1 MKKILFVLASFI
13 TITGLMIAPVFAN
26 NDDEDDWSKGY
37 RAGKGGFRWQRT
49 ESNPDVPDAEDFD
62 GNVAGEDGSNT
73 FMETIRIAINW
84 LLWLLAFIALLFLLY
99 GGFKVL
105 TAGTDE
111 AALGEAWKIVKNAG
125 LGILMI
131 AISWIIVTFIFYI
144 AGILTEDTDTQ
155 GNAIGSEELEGTK
168 NAELEDE

>member
-1 MKKILFVLASFI
+1 
-13 TITGLMIAPVFAN
+13 MIAPVFAN
-26 NDDEDDWSKGY
+26 NEEWSEGY
-37 RAGKGGFRWQRT
+37 KAGKGWFRWQRT
-49 ESNPDVPDAEDFD
+49 ESNPDVPDAENFE

-73 FMETIRIAINW
+73 FMETIRIAVNW

-144 AGILTEDTDTQ
+144 AGILTEDTSTEN
-155 GNAIGSEELEGTK
+155 NAVGSQELEGTQ
-168 NAELEDE
+168 NANSE